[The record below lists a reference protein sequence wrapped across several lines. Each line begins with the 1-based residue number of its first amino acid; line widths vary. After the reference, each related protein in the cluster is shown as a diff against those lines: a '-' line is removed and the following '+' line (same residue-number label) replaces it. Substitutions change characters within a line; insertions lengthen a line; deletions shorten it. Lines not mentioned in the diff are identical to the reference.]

1 RCAACDGRRFRPEVL
16 EVRCRGVSIADAL
29 DLPAAEVARLYGDV
43 PGVVKALTPLLEI
56 GLGYLTLSQPAPT
69 LSGGEAQRL
78 KLASY
83 LAGAGESERHLYLL
97 DEPTTGLHAADV
109 ALLVRALHRLVASGH
124 SVVVVEHH
132 MDVAR
137 AADWVIDLG
146 PEAGAEGGRV
156 VGEGRPADV
165 ARLDTPT
172 GRALRAALEGPR
184 VAGDAPAP
192 PPRLLEERAIRI
204 QGAREHNLQ
213 GAAVDIPPGKLGAI
227 TGAAGSGQ

>member
-1 RCAACDGRRFRPEVL
+1 PPLPPAISTLFPYTTLFR
-16 EVRCRGVSIADAL
+16 S
-29 DLPAAEVARLYGDV
+29 
-43 PGVVKALTPLLEI
+43 
-56 GLGYLTLSQPAPT
+56 

-124 SVVVVEHH
+124 SVVVGEHH

-146 PEAGAEGGRV
+146 PEAGANGGR
-156 VGEGRPADV
+156 GGGAGPPGHRARLRTPARPAG
-165 ARLDTPT
+165 P
-172 GRALRAALEGPR
+172 AA
-184 VAGDAPAP
+184 
-192 PPRLLEERAIRI
+192 
-204 QGAREHNLQ
+204 
-213 GAAVDIPPGKLGAI
+213 
-227 TGAAGSGQ
+227 AAGPP